1 MHAVSCGIPVDT
13 LKSNTSVD
21 VMIDS
26 ANEVDM
32 QLNILKGENSAFL
45 IEKMIANIAKQYVCV
60 VDETKLTKYLGP
72 HAPIAVE
79 IVPYGY
85 ESTLRNIQEL
95 SSLKGVSKT
104 VLRRGTINSRF
115 PDGNN
120 IAATNTGHY
129 IIDIYF
135 EKPISNL
142 SSVLYELNHTNGV
155 IEHSVV
161 HHNKHN
167 KLYIQTKIICLYH
180 TRLIP

>member
-95 SSLKGVSKT
+95 SSLKV
-104 VLRRGTINSRF
+104 
-115 PDGNN
+115 
-120 IAATNTGHY
+120 Y
-129 IIDIYF
+129 
-135 EKPISNL
+135 
-142 SSVLYELNHTNGV
+142 
-155 IEHSVV
+155 
-161 HHNKHN
+161 
-167 KLYIQTKIICLYH
+167 
-180 TRLIP
+180 TRLFFVEGQLTLDFQTETTLLQQTMATI

>member
-95 SSLKGVSKT
+95 SSLKV
-104 VLRRGTINSRF
+104 
-115 PDGNN
+115 
-120 IAATNTGHY
+120 Y
-129 IIDIYF
+129 
-135 EKPISNL
+135 
-142 SSVLYELNHTNGV
+142 
-155 IEHSVV
+155 
-161 HHNKHN
+161 
-167 KLYIQTKIICLYH
+167 
-180 TRLIP
+180 TRLFFVEGQLTLDFQTETT